1 VREHVRKGGG
11 GNIRKI
17 LQQLESAG
25 LVEKTKNEGRVI
37 SREGRRRLDKIA
49 AEIKEQ
55 LEKTQPELKKYP

>member
-1 VREHVRKGGG
+1 VRKGGG

-17 LQQLESAG
+17 LQQLEAAG
-25 LVEKTKNEGRVI
+25 LVEKTRSEGRII
-37 SREGRRRLDKIA
+37 SREGRRRLDKLA